1 MATTALAVGALVA
14 GVASAGA
21 SAYAAHEQHKEEK
34 KQRKLIQ
41 DQQAQEKAAALEE
54 RKRKIDALREGGVGL
69 AMGRRTLLSGSE
81 LGMTQQ
87 SNMDGINTQLG

>member
-1 MATTALAVGALVA
+1 MATGIAVAGLVA
-14 GVASAGA
+14 GLASAGA
-21 SAYAAHEQHKEEK
+21 SAHAAHEQRKEAK
-34 KQRKLIQ
+34 KQRRLVEE
-41 DQQAQEKAAALEE
+41 QQAQEKAAALEE

-87 SNMDGINTQLG
+87 SNMDGIKTQLG

>member
-1 MATTALAVGALVA
+1 MATGIAVAGLVA
-14 GVASAGA
+14 GLASAGA
-21 SAYAAHEQHKEEK
+21 SAHAAHEQHKEEK

-87 SNMDGINTQLG
+87 SNMDGIKTQLG

>member
-1 MATTALAVGALVA
+1 MATGIAVAGLVA
-14 GVASAGA
+14 GLASAGA
-21 SAYAAHEQHKEEK
+21 SAHAAHEQRKEAK
-34 KQRKLIQ
+34 KQRRLIEE
-41 DQQAQEKAAALEE
+41 QQAQEKAAALEE

-87 SNMDGINTQLG
+87 SNMDGIKTQLG